1 MQNLKK
7 IFSILI
13 ILSLVLTAVPVSFAA
28 ENDVINYRNEINEFK
43 KMGIVD
49 YDLQSETLI
58 TRGEFAHLLVRFL
71 GVSEESLNESVQLF
85 YDVQIDH
92 KDFQA
97 VSYCARLG
105 YMVGYGDNIFQP
117 DKKLVAEEVFK
128 PVILALGYGYKA
140 TIYGGNQAAY
150 MQVANELG
158 MLKGIDLP
166 YGEYIFHEEAV
177 KLLHNLLDTPVMV
190 TTGISDGEISYSV
203 DPEKTVLTEYHKM
216 KRLTGILKATDV
228 AGISGYTA
236 QGDNECIVDGI
247 KFNFTDTMV
256 RTLLGYKV
264 DVLYSIDEITKN
276 TIITCQSADDMNK
289 VTVHKESVGLFRSGS
304 FVYFDEND
312 KTNTL
317 KVALDFEFFYNG
329 KNHTFDETLI
339 ANSTYGYFELL
350 SSKSNSTYDI
360 VKFYDF
366 KTLVVDRVS
375 LDRELIQSASA
386 SDGMLNFDSYVYKSV
401 FVDSNGEYFNIRDL
415 KQNDV
420 ITYTLYENYIYAVVS
435 QGSVSGI
442 ITELNKPEYEVF
454 IDGVSYKLS
463 GDKNVTLYPTL
474 NVNQEVSGYI
484 DCFGNITGVKLK
496 NKNKLENIFLPIKM
510 FKATEAG
517 ETTPG
522 VKVYSFET
530 NELKQIYFADNVKV
544 NGSAGID
551 SLDNYSLL
559 ETTLFKDG
567 TNHPCVLKINS
578 KGLITVIE
586 TSKFV
591 SDYLSTEDGLTTM
604 LNNENLVHYNS
615 TASFRSE
622 AYTNPSTRAFMI
634 PDDLSTAK
642 ADEFVELTSLPKDN
656 LSRYVSVYTDS
667 KENRYATIVLYKKS
681 QYYKFPSKLVTGIIT
696 RITEAIDE
704 DGDRYKKIYVT
715 CDGVEDFFI
724 VDNSELLDD
733 FQPTSTQY
741 YFRPAIKA
749 GELNIGD
756 YISYVKDDD
765 GKLVL
770 FNCFWKADK
779 AGNIEDLYDSGKSQ
793 DKVTIDG
800 VELDIDL
807 GIGDGLKST
816 YQYFASSNRVTFSE
830 VLALDSEF
838 IKIKS
843 NVIGAGKTTSFYDK
857 IESIRYDGLQS
868 VMVIEGCGTPNVKVY
883 DASIEDI
890 MLEDKIVF
898 HSQSYILKRI
908 FIIR

>member
-13 ILSLVLTAVPVSFAA
+13 ILSLVLTVVPHVYA
-28 ENDVINYRNEINEFK
+28 EDTDVINYKNEINEFK

-71 GVSEESLNESVQLF
+71 GVNEESLNESVQLF
-85 YDVQIDH
+85 YDVPIAH

-128 PVILALGYGYKA
+128 PIILALGYGYKA
-140 TIYGGNQAAY
+140 ETYGGNQAAY
-150 MQVANELG
+150 MQVAKELG

-166 YGEYIFHEEAV
+166 YGENLFHEEVV
-177 KLLHNLLDTPVMV
+177 KLLHNLLNTPVVV
-190 TTGISDGEISYSV
+190 TTGIKEGEISYSV
-203 DPEKTVLTEYHKM
+203 DPNKTILTEYHKM
-216 KRLTGILKATDV
+216 KRLTGVLKATDI
-228 AGISGYTA
+228 AGVSGYTA
-236 QGDNECIVDGI
+236 QGENECIVDGI
-247 KFNFTDTMV
+247 KFNFTDPMV

-276 TIITCQSADDMNK
+276 TIITCRSADDMNK
-289 VTVHKESVGLFRSGS
+289 VTVLKESVGLFRSGS

-312 KTNTL
+312 KTQTL
-317 KVALDFEFFYNG
+317 KVSLDFEFIYNG
-329 KNHTFDETLI
+329 KNQRYNENLI
-339 ANSTYGYFELL
+339 NNATYGYFELL

-386 SDGMLNFDSYVYKSV
+386 SDGMLNYDSYVYKSV
-401 FVDSNGEYFNIRDL
+401 FVDGNGEYFDL
-415 KQNDV
+415 KDLRQNDV
-420 ITYTLYENYIYAVVS
+420 ITYSLYENYIFAIVS
-435 QGSVSGI
+435 RGFVSGL
-442 ITELNKPEYEVF
+442 ITEKNSSDNEIL
-454 IDGVSYKLS
+454 IDGAGYKLS
-463 GDKNVTLYPTL
+463 GDKSSLYPSL
-474 NVNQEVSGYI
+474 NVNLEISGYL
-484 DCFGNITGVKLK
+484 DFFGNITGVKIK
-496 NKNKLENIFLPIKM
+496 NKNKLENIFIPIKM
-510 FKATEAG
+510 FKTTEAG

-522 VKVYSFET
+522 LKAFSLET
-530 NELKQIYFADNVKV
+530 MELKQVYFDDMVKL
-544 NGSAGID
+544 NGSRINV
-551 SLDNYSLL
+551 LDNYLAI
-559 ETTLFKDG
+559 ENTLFANG
-567 TNHPCVLKINS
+567 TNHPIVLKINS
-578 KGLITVIE
+578 KDLVTTVE
-586 TSKFV
+586 TSKLAT
-591 SDYLSTEDGLTTM
+591 DYASTEDGLTTM
-604 LNNENLVHYNS
+604 IDNVNLIHYNS
-615 TASFRSE
+615 TGSFRSE

-634 PDDLSTAK
+634 PNDLQNAK
-642 ADEFVELTSLPKDN
+642 AEEVVELNSVPTDN

-667 KENRYATIVLYKKS
+667 KENRYATLVLYKKS
-681 QYYKFPSKLVTGIIT
+681 NYYRFPSRLATGIIT
-696 RITEAIDE
+696 KVTEAVDDE
-704 DGDRYKKIYVT
+704 GGKYRKVYVK
-715 CDGVEDFFI
+715 CDGVEDFFLS
-724 VDNSELLDD
+724 DDSELIDQ

-741 YFRPAIKA
+741 YYRPAIKS

-779 AGNIEDLYDSGKSQ
+779 AGSIPDKYDGTV
-793 DKVTIDG
+793 D
-800 VELDIDL
+800 DL

-816 YQYFASSNRVTFSE
+816 YQQFAATNRVTFSE
-830 VLALDSEF
+830 VIGIDSEF

-843 NVIGAGKTTSFYDK
+843 DIIGAGTTTTFLDK
-857 IESIRYDGLQS
+857 IESLKYDAVQS
-868 VMVIEGCGTPNVKVY
+868 VTVIEGCGTPNIKIY

-898 HSQSYILKRI
+898 HSYAYVLKRI
-908 FIIR
+908 IIIR